1 MGRRGIVLDERG
13 ELKVKVMKDADGFIT
28 QGLVVDESDYDHVAL
43 IVASNKGDFKDY
55 PVLGVGERYLKS
67 VGRAAEM
74 RADVQTQLELDGY
87 KADVQVS
94 DTGELVIDTR
104 PVPIVFCG
112 FWVAPTGEIHNSVLV
127 AYGEISTFAGALFGV
142 DYTYRFK
149 RYLNANNKEEKR
161 NE

>member
-1 MGRRGIVLDERG
+1 MLDERG
-13 ELKVKVMKDADGFIT
+13 ELKVKVMKDANGLIA
-28 QGLVVDESDYDHVAL
+28 QGLVVDESDHVAL

-94 DTGELVIDTR
+94 DTGELVIDT
-104 PVPIVFCG
+104 
-112 FWVAPTGEIHNSVLV
+112 
-127 AYGEISTFAGALFGV
+127 
-142 DYTYRFK
+142 K
-149 RYLNANNKEEKR
+149 
-161 NE
+161 

>member
-1 MGRRGIVLDERG
+1 MLDERG

-55 PVLGVGERYLKS
+55 PVLGVGERYLRS

-94 DTGELVIDTR
+94 DTGELVIDT
-104 PVPIVFCG
+104 
-112 FWVAPTGEIHNSVLV
+112 
-127 AYGEISTFAGALFGV
+127 
-142 DYTYRFK
+142 K
-149 RYLNANNKEEKR
+149 
-161 NE
+161 